1 MAGLS
6 DVLEVAKRA
15 LIAQRLGLDIT
26 SNNIANASTPSFSR
40 QRVDFAET
48 PAVRTK
54 YGLIGTGVTASHI
67 GRVRERFIDQQ
78 VRAASDTFGY
88 ATTQQRIL
96 SQVEAAVNEPSDNGI
111 ATAMSRFFN
120 AFQDLSVHPEESA
133 LRNSVLQQGTI
144 LAQGFHR
151 LNANIKQLRGDLAND
166 VEGKL
171 RDINQ
176 LTKDIS
182 ELDIKITNAMA
193 EGLDPSAL
201 KDQRDI
207 KIDALAKLVKVNVS
221 EDTNG
226 SVMVSVGGTVI
237 ASRAGA
243 VTLNSAIVGNRI
255 KIYAGNST
263 QETPMLSGELGGVL
277 EAYNT
282 TLPDYLTKLDQA
294 AKALIDRV
302 NALHVAGF
310 GLDKPPST
318 GNNFFTGTSAENIDI
333 DPAVANN
340 TNNIAASL
348 DGKPGN
354 NEIALAIAN
363 VRNEALLNGN
373 TTSIPQLYNTF
384 VSTVGTA
391 ITATDNTM
399 RNQELIL
406 TQLENQ
412 RTAVSGVSIDEEMT
426 NLIKY
431 QRSFDAA
438 AKVVAAVD
446 DLFRTIIQMVR

>member
-1 MAGLS
+1 MAGLT

-15 LIAQRLGLDIT
+15 LVGQRLGMDIT
-26 SNNIANASTPSFSR
+26 SNNIANASTPGFSR
-40 QRVDFAET
+40 QRVDFAES
-48 PAVRTK
+48 PSVRTR
-54 YGLIGTGVTASHI
+54 YGLIGTGVTASHV

-78 VRAASDTFGY
+78 VRAASDTFGQ

-111 ATAMSRFFN
+111 ATAMSRFFG

-133 LRNSVLQQGTI
+133 ARNSVLQQGTL

-151 LNANIKQLRGDLAND
+151 LTANLKQLRGDLASD
-166 VEGKL
+166 VENKL
-171 RDINQ
+171 RDINR

-182 ELDIKITNAMA
+182 ELDIKITNALA
-193 EGLDPSAL
+193 EGLEPSDL
-201 KDQRDI
+201 KDQRDL
-207 KIDALAKLVKVNVS
+207 KIDALSKLVKVHVS

-226 SVMVSVGGTVI
+226 SVMVSVSGTVV

-243 VTLNSAIVGNRI
+243 VTLSSAIAGDQIR
-255 KIYAGNST
+255 IYAGNST
-263 QETPMLSGELGGVL
+263 QETPIRSGELGGVL
-277 EAYNT
+277 EAHNA
-282 TLPDYLTKLDQA
+282 TLPDYLTKLDQT

-302 NALHVAGF
+302 NALHIGGF

-318 GNNFFTGTSAENIDI
+318 GNKFFTGTSAENIDI
-333 DPAVANN
+333 DPAVANDIN
-340 TNNIAASL
+340 KIAASL

-354 NEIALAIAN
+354 NEIALAIAG

-373 TTSIPQLYNTF
+373 TTSIPQFYATF

-391 ITATDNTM
+391 MTATDNTM

-406 TQLENQ
+406 AQLESQ

-438 AKVVAAVD
+438 AKVVSAVD
-446 DLFRTIIQMVR
+446 DLFRTIIQMVQ

>member
-1 MAGLS
+1 MAGIS

-26 SNNIANASTPSFSR
+26 SNNIANASTPGFSR

-111 ATAMSRFFN
+111 ASAISRFFN
-120 AFQDLSVHPEESA
+120 AFQDLSVHPEESSA
-133 LRNSVLQQGTI
+133 RNSVLQQGTL

-151 LNANIKQLRGDLAND
+151 LNTNMKQLRGDLAND
-166 VEGKL
+166 VESKL

-176 LTKDIS
+176 LAKDIS
-182 ELDIKITNAMA
+182 ELDTKITNAMA

-207 KIDALAKLVKVNVS
+207 NIDALAKLVKVNVS
-221 EDTNG
+221 EDTSG
-226 SVMVSVGGTVI
+226 SVMLSVGGTVI

-243 VTLNSAIVGNRI
+243 VTLSSAIVGNQI

-263 QETPMLSGELGGVL
+263 QETTILSGELGGVL

-282 TLPDYLTKLDQA
+282 ALPDFLSKLDQA
-294 AKALIDRV
+294 AKALIDSV

-310 GLDKPPST
+310 SLENPPST
-318 GNNFFTGTSAENIDI
+318 GNNFFTGTSAENIGI
-333 DPAVANN
+333 DPAVAND
-340 TNNIAASL
+340 TDKIAASL

-354 NEIALAIAN
+354 NEMALAIAN

-373 TTSIPQLYNTF
+373 TTSIPQFYNTF

-391 ITATDNTM
+391 INATDNTM

-438 AKVVAAVD
+438 AKVVVAVN
-446 DLFRTIIQMVR
+446 DLFTTLLQMVQ